1 MVEDR
6 KISFLSKH
14 LRRRLWVQTPGQG
27 DVTMFVYGA
36 GLFVLWIYRSNIFK
50 YDQIVDPQRFSKRL
64 ISLV

>member
-27 DVTMFVYGA
+27 DVTMFVYMEPVYLYCGFI
-36 GLFVLWIYRSNIFK
+36 GQIYSNMIKLSTPNDFQK
-50 YDQIVDPQRFSKRL
+50 GSFL
-64 ISLV
+64 